1 MNNKLLMTVLAV
13 GMVYL
18 TSMAKEPVKIPL
30 GTDKDAGM
38 MYVYP
43 ADKSSGVAVVGC
55 PGGGYAMKA
64 MDHEGF
70 DFAGELNN
78 LGVTYAVVDYRLPH
92 GQSEVP
98 GDDVR
103 KAIKIMREHAKEWG
117 IDKTGVMGFSAGG
130 HLASTVA
137 THYDKE
143 SRPDFQIL
151 FYPVITMDPE
161 YTHMGSRANLLGEN
175 PSKCRWPTP

>member
-43 ADKSSGVAVVGC
+43 ADKSSGV
-55 PGGGYAMKA
+55 
-64 MDHEGF
+64 
-70 DFAGELNN
+70 
-78 LGVTYAVVDYRLPH
+78 GVTYAVVDYRLPH

-175 PSKCRWPTP
+175 PSKDLEVKYSNEMQISENTPPALIFQ